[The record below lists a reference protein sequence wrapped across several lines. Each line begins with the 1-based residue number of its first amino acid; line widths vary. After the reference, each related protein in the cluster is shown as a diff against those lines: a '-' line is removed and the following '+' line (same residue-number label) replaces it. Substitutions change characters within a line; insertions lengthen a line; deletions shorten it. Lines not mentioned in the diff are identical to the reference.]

1 MQDKELYQHIIGLTS
16 PWTVSGIKFDLPAEE
31 IQVRVEHPPGTKF
44 RYPECQKELASHD
57 HAEER
62 RWRHLDSCQYKTI
75 LIGRVPR
82 VDCPEHG
89 VKTVKNS
96 GNVPEFL
103 PAPKPSTHL
112 PLTLIRQKSI

>member
-1 MQDKELYQHIIGLTS
+1 
-16 PWTVSGIKFDLPAEE
+16 
-31 IQVRVEHPPGTKF
+31 
-44 RYPECQKELASHD
+44 
-57 HAEER
+57 
-62 RWRHLDSCQYKTI
+62 
-75 LIGRVPR
+75 